1 MNEKQ
6 NYPLHLYSFCP
17 SDTEVLHYDDFR
29 HIMRLPNVSVR
40 KEEGVIVY
48 LVSEI
53 KEGNVVCYVGGGIYL
68 FWSVSS
74 SWS

>member
-1 MNEKQ
+1 
-6 NYPLHLYSFCP
+6 
-17 SDTEVLHYDDFR
+17 
-29 HIMRLPNVSVR
+29 MRLPNVSVR

-53 KEGNVVCYVGGGIYL
+53 KEGNVVYYVGGGIYL

>member
-1 MNEKQ
+1 
-6 NYPLHLYSFCP
+6 
-17 SDTEVLHYDDFR
+17 
-29 HIMRLPNVSVR
+29 MRLPNVSVR